1 METKIRSLIK
11 EAMIEKNKDK
21 QITYK
26 NILECAQKTAKKT
39 NASVTDDMIV
49 SAIKNEI
56 KQLNDLL
63 EFCEEGSDRYT
74 ETKTK
79 IGYCEAVLPKMAT
92 EEEIVAYLVDNNIE
106 KNMGVCMKA
115 LKANFGANMDGK
127 IASAVAKQYVSC
139 Q

>member
-26 NILECAQKTAKKT
+26 NILECAQKNAKKT
-39 NASVTDDMIV
+39 NVSVTDDMIV

-63 EFCEEGSDRYT
+63 EFCEEGSERYT

-106 KNMGVCMKA
+106 KNMGACMKA

>member
-26 NILECAQKTAKKT
+26 NILECAQKNAKKT
-39 NASVTDDMIV
+39 NTAVTDDMIV

-63 EFCEEGSDRYT
+63 EFCKEGSERYT

-92 EEEIVAYLVDNNIE
+92 EEELMAYLFDNSVE
-106 KNMGVCMKA
+106 KNMGACMKA

-127 IASAVAKQYVSC
+127 MASMTAKKYIGV
-139 Q
+139 

>member
-26 NILECAQKTAKKT
+26 NILECAQKNAKKT
-39 NASVTDDMIV
+39 NAAVTDDMIV

-63 EFCEEGSDRYT
+63 EFCEEGSERYT

-92 EEEIVAYLVDNNIE
+92 EEELMAYLIDNSVE
-106 KNMGVCMKA
+106 KNMGACMKA

-127 IASAVAKQYVSC
+127 MASMTAKKYIGV
-139 Q
+139 